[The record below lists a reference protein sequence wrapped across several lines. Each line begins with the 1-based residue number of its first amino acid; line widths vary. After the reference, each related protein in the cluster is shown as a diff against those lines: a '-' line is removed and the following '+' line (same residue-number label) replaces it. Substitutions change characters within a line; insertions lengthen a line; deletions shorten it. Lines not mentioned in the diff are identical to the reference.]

1 MGWQMNAGNDDHI
14 LRARRSSP
22 SLIGGTCNSY
32 HFIQN
37 ADRMHGP
44 KEAGV
49 DIHDRASLVRVLAV
63 VVGIHWKGAS
73 KCQRELSPSL

>member
-1 MGWQMNAGNDDHI
+1 MNAGNDDHI

-63 VVGIHWKGAS
+63 GVGIHWKGAS